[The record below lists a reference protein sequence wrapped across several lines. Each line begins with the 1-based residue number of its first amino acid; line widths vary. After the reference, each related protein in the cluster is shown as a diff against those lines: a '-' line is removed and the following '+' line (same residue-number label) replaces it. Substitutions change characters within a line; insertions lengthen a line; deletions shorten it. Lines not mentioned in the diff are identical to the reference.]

1 MNSPSNLPES
11 ATFET
16 PNCPIC
22 EGTNCSFFIE
32 GEDDLGGKPG
42 RFTFV
47 TCSDCGLVY
56 QSPRLTIE
64 AIQPYYDEEYI
75 AHRKKAN
82 WGVLTSFYEWAMG
95 KLDREKIAIVQNSVS
110 LDPDKNVLDVGCG
123 AGSFLAMVRD
133 RTGVGCSG
141 VDFKDLSGQPWL
153 EGVNFKHGTLCD
165 QDFGAEKFDLITMW
179 HFLEHDYEP
188 AATLAKC
195 RDLLSPGGK
204 LIIEVPRLDSLSFR
218 LFKDRWPG
226 LQAPQHTLLLD
237 YEHFRTLVEQAGFQV
252 EKHLSYGA
260 FPAYFYFFG
269 GLAFKFLKGKGLN
282 FNSVIYPYFLGQI
295 ITFPFFVF
303 EKRLNL
309 AMQTIVCGPK

>member
-1 MNSPSNLPES
+1 MNTPSSLPED
-11 ATFET
+11 AIFET

-22 EGTNCSFFIE
+22 EGTDCAYFIE

-110 LDPDKNVLDVGCG
+110 LDPDKHLLDVGCG

-133 RTGVGCSG
+133 RTGAGCSG

-165 QDFGAEKFDLITMW
+165 QDYGAQKFDLITMW

-188 AATLAKC
+188 AATLARC
-195 RDLLSPGGK
+195 RDLLAPVGTLMIVVPKLVSVWVGVCKVRWAGRLAPLDTVLLVCVQLGGG
-204 LIIEVPRLDSLSFR
+204 VVRGGFVVVRVVSF
-218 LFKDRWPG
+218 
-226 LQAPQHTLLLD
+226 
-237 YEHFRTLVEQAGFQV
+237 
-252 EKHLSYGA
+252 GA
-260 FPAYFYFFG
+260 LG
-269 GLAFKFLKGKGLN
+269 GWG
-282 FNSVIYPYFLGQI
+282 
-295 ITFPFFVF
+295 
-303 EKRLNL
+303 
-309 AMQTIVCGPK
+309 